1 MQKTIVTCDKCGKD
15 ISFDEVNQRF
25 KISVMTRLYAP
36 KSAYIDVCNEC
47 MKQFFEG
54 LELHYFE
61 DFSREL
67 DIDSVIT
74 TETEV
79 LVGHKKHRKKGKKD
93 GKKNEK
99 H

>member
-1 MQKTIVTCDKCGKD
+1 MQKTTVTCDKCGKD

-25 KISVMTRLYAP
+25 KISLMTRRYPP

-47 MKQFFEG
+47 MKAFFEG

-67 DIDSVIT
+67 DINLDIT
-74 TETEV
+74 TEAEI
-79 LVGHKKHRKKGKKD
+79 GKKHRKKSKK
-93 GKKNEK
+93 GRKKE
-99 H
+99 